1 MHKRRALLESLRTKL
16 QTLNYGAFIQ
26 RIPPAR
32 AGYPCITLAA
42 DSETVETLTVN
53 LPARPQD
60 RALIVAVK
68 AWIRGTP
75 DDEKAESDMDAVALE
90 IEGVMTRPTGADD
103 ILLIATDFQVAEDE
117 PEIHVVT
124 LTYRLSY
131 SSTEFSPA

>member
-1 MHKRRALLESLRTKL
+1 MHKRRALLEALRIKL

-32 AGYPCITLAA
+32 AGYPCITLVAE
-42 DSETVETLTVN
+42 SETVDTLTVN

-60 RALIVAVK
+60 RALTVAVK

-75 DDEKAESDMDAVALE
+75 DDEKAESDMDAIALE
-90 IEGVMTRPTGADD
+90 IEGVMARPTGADD

-124 LTYRLSY
+124 LTYRLPY
-131 SSTEFSPA
+131 SSTEFSPT